1 MTTTIPAT
9 PETTPLGGSALG
21 APLFDAQGRR
31 MTYLRLS
38 VTDRCNFRCA
48 YCSPA
53 SWGGK
58 KDQLSATELIRIASV
73 FARMGISRVRL
84 TGGEPLIRPDVLEIA
99 AGISALEGIRR
110 VAITTNASRLA
121 ALARPLVSAGVQ
133 QLNLSLDTL
142 NPATFRSISKQG
154 EFESILEGIDAAAS
168 AGFESLKLNVVV
180 MKGVNDHEAPEL
192 IRFAHARGITP
203 RFIELMPFGKG
214 ESVPTRTLID
224 QIRAAG
230 IALDVAQVPLKV
242 DAGPARY
249 LRAAT
254 GEVGFISP
262 MTENFC
268 SGCNRVRVSATGELR
283 SCLGGRAQ
291 APLAH
296 LIRGGSTDEALAI
309 AIRAA
314 LGEKQDGHR
323 FNEPDASGALLPMM
337 GIGG

>member
-1 MTTTIPAT
+1 
-9 PETTPLGGSALG
+9 
-21 APLFDAQGRR
+21 

-38 VTDRCNFRCA
+38 ITDRCNFRCA

-58 KDQLSATELIRIASV
+58 KDHLTAAEFIRIASV

-84 TGGEPLIRPDVLEIA
+84 TGGEPLLRPDILEIA
-99 AGISALEGIRR
+99 SGIAKLPGIRR
-110 VAITTNASRLA
+110 IAITTNASHLQRLA
-121 ALARPLVSAGVQ
+121 APLREGGVQ
-133 QLNLSLDTL
+133 QLNISLDTL
-142 NPATFRSISKQG
+142 NRETFRGISKQG
-154 EFESILEGIDAAAS
+154 DFDAILAGIDAAVAV
-168 AGFESLKLNVVV
+168 GFESIKLNVVV
-180 MKGVNDHEAPEL
+180 MKGVNDHEAAEL
-192 IRFAHARGITP
+192 VRYAHARQITP

-214 ESVPTRTLID
+214 APVPTRELVE
-224 QIRAAG
+224 QLRAAG
-230 IALDVAQVPLKV
+230 VSLDAGLVSSAKL

-249 LRAAT
+249 LRAPS

-296 LIRGGSTDEALAI
+296 LIRGGATDEQLASS
-309 AIRAA
+309 IRGA

-323 FNEPDASGALLPMM
+323 FNDPNAGTSLLSMM